1 MTAGRGPS
9 TALGINAPAATRAPG
24 DWNQAMMELGA
35 TVCTPRSPQ
44 CGTCPVSRWCKAYR
58 LGLTDVIPATRK
70 KRAPV
75 EVKIAAAVLLDP
87 RGRTLLVRQNDGLD
101 AALFSGL
108 WQFPS
113 VEVKANGLREMPRQL
128 QVRLGWAGDEKRPV
142 KALPE
147 VRHSVTFRAVTLL
160 PLLLRVRKLPR
171 LKQSRAVP
179 LAEVNR
185 LPISNATRKIARAV
199 LENCK
204 MPGALPRRYKI
215 KMRHGRLRHV
225 A

>member
-1 MTAGRGPS
+1 MTAGRGK
-9 TALGINAPAATRAPG
+9 PAAPRAAG
-24 DWNQAMMELGA
+24 EWNQAMMELGA

-44 CGTCPVSRWCKAYR
+44 CGACPVGRWCRAYR
-58 LGLTDVIPATRK
+58 LELTDKIPAARK

-75 EVKIAAAVLLDP
+75 RVRIAAAVMLDP

-108 WQFPS
+108 WQFPA
-113 VEVKANGLREMPRQL
+113 VEVTANGLREMPRQL

-142 KALPE
+142 KPLPE
-147 VRHSVTFRAVTLL
+147 VRHSVTYRAVTLL
-160 PLLLRVRKLPR
+160 PLLMRVRKLPR
-171 LKQSRAVP
+171 LKQSRAVL

-185 LPISNATRKIARAV
+185 LPISNATRKIARVV

>member
-1 MTAGRGPS
+1 M
-9 TALGINAPAATRAPG
+9 
-24 DWNQAMMELGA
+24 
-35 TVCTPRSPQ
+35 
-44 CGTCPVSRWCKAYR
+44 SRWCKAYR

-75 EVKIAAAVLLDP
+75 RVRIAAAVMLDP

-108 WQFPS
+108 WQFPA
-113 VEVKANGLREMPRQL
+113 VEVTANGLREMPRQL

-142 KALPE
+142 KPLPE
-147 VRHSVTFRAVTLL
+147 VRHSVTYRAVTLL
-160 PLLLRVRKLPR
+160 PLLMRVRKLPR
-171 LKQSRAVP
+171 LKQSRAVL

-204 MPGALPRRYKI
+204 MPGALPRRYI
-215 KMRHGRLRHV
+215 VRRASGTRR
-225 A
+225 